1 MILGDPRDRRE
12 DGMAKR
18 ITVGALVATLVALVT
33 AVGVFAAPTKPG
45 SSPENPILVSAN
57 TSGPPPTYYHFNSR
71 QYDGTTTTCGSAEG
85 DHHAVWFRWVAPFS
99 GTFSASTFLSR
110 YDTVVTVYDSGLNV
124 VTCNDDHNFANE
136 CPPGNNLCSF
146 ALFSVTVGNTYY
158 ISVSVFDDSKPG
170 RGTLVISQ

>member
-1 MILGDPRDRRE
+1 
-12 DGMAKR
+12 MARR
-18 ITVGALVATLVALVT
+18 ITLGVLVSTLVALVG

-71 QYDGTTTTCGSAEG
+71 QYDGTTTSSCGSAEG
-85 DHHAVWFRWVAPFS
+85 DHHAVWFRWMPSFS
-99 GTFSASTFLSR
+99 ATFSASTFLSR
-110 YDTVVTVYDSGLNV
+110 YDTVVTVYDSGF
-124 VTCNDDHNFANE
+124 TEIACNDDHNFATE

-146 ALFSVTVGNTYY
+146 ALFTVTEGSTYY
-158 ISVSVFDDSKPG
+158 ISVSVYDDTKPG